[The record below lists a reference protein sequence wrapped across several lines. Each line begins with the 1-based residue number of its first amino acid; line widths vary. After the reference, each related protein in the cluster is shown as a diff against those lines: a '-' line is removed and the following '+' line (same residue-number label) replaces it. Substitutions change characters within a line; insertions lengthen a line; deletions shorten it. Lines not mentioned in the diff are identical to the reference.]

1 MNSEEMNNT
10 SEPTGTGS
18 TSPEESTPEASPP
31 PTPPT
36 QSGGADDGVG
46 RRDILKA
53 LAGVPF
59 VGWIFWRA
67 LRKKGLDDYRK
78 EQILEELGD
87 LQGPSFVSD
96 IHHPAGEKIR
106 LGIIGYGGEGNWL
119 TRCAGFAT
127 KATTDAWTEA
137 VARDPGHTALRDF
150 MNQPDLNLEI
160 TAVCDVFD
168 NRAEAVMDAARNTTR
183 PGGEGKPVPEV
194 KRYRH
199 YRDLLA
205 SGDVDAVIIA
215 TPDHWHSRMA
225 IEAARQGIHV
235 YLEKAM
241 TRTEQEALDLHRA
254 VTEAGIA
261 FQLGH
266 QNRQIESHEKAREV
280 VERGILGDINLV
292 ETTTNRNT
300 PGGAWVYGIDPEGS
314 PETIDWELFQE
325 PAPHHVPFSA
335 ERFFRWRCWFDYG
348 TGLSGDLFSH
358 EYDSVNQILHLG
370 IPERVSATGGI
381 YFYRTDRFH
390 DIFDPEEYPMQEN
403 RDVPDVFHISCEY
416 PERRLTL
423 LYSATLSNNR
433 GRGMTFMG
441 HDASMEVGGNL
452 TVYACG
458 NSTRYQQKIRR
469 GIIDTSLPLFHWQEG
484 SERIDAVTSASDRYF
499 ITRGLMYTYRGG
511 VRLPTNHLHIAE
523 WLRAIRDGGTTSCN
537 IDRGL
542 EEAMTCH
549 MATRSYLEGRRMRWD
564 PVRRRIVPD
573 GPTRV

>member
-416 PERRLTL
+416 PERRLTDPAGDHRHLPAAVPLAGGLGADRRRHLGFGPL
-423 LYSATLSNNR
+423 LHHPRADVHLP
-433 GRGMTFMG
+433 
-441 HDASMEVGGNL
+441 
-452 TVYACG
+452 
-458 NSTRYQQKIRR
+458 RR
-469 GIIDTSLPLFHWQEG
+469 GAPAHQPPAHRRVAARHPRRGHYQLQHRPRPGGSHDLPYGDPFLPGRPPYALG
-484 SERIDAVTSASDRYF
+484 SGAPPDR
-499 ITRGLMYTYRGG
+499 
-511 VRLPTNHLHIAE
+511 A
-523 WLRAIRDGGTTSCN
+523 
-537 IDRGL
+537 
-542 EEAMTCH
+542 
-549 MATRSYLEGRRMRWD
+549 
-564 PVRRRIVPD
+564 
-573 GPTRV
+573 